1 MDVSVTDG
9 DEKKRAEVMKAILG
23 LLKRAARETA
33 SVTGKIIYIF
43 ETRKM
48 NFVFTC
54 WFFVFIFLCVLSMC
68 DFFEISLF
76 FCSIYILYPH
86 TIKLF
91 LTSFFF
97 IYLLFRS

>member
-1 MDVSVTDG
+1 MNGTRNGNGGKNQPVDERSRCAALSLLAELWLLMDVSVTDG

-33 SVTGKIIYIF
+33 SVTGKIYIF

-54 WFFVFIFLCVLSMC
+54 WFFVFTF
-68 DFFEISLF
+68 F
-76 FCSIYILYPH
+76 FCS
-86 TIKLF
+86 F
-91 LTSFFF
+91 NV
-97 IYLLFRS
+97 